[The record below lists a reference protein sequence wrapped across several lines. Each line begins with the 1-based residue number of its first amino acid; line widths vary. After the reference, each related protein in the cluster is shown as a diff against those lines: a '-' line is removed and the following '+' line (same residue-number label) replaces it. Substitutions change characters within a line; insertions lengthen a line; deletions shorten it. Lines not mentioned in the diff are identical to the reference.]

1 MQHVRAF
8 LTLRFYVEL
17 PDSDSDADDAFD
29 AIGDEIGDEI
39 ALALNRQHFAHVVA
53 ESFTIE
59 DGDTEPDE

>member
-1 MQHVRAF
+1 VQHVRAF
-8 LTLRFYVEL
+8 LTLRFYAEL

-29 AIGDEIGDEI
+29 AIGDEI
-39 ALALNRQHFAHVVA
+39 ALALNRQHFAYVVA